1 MSVSKA
7 QALKFID
14 MIAPIA
20 IEQAKKHDNKIF
32 ASVCIAQSCCESAY
46 GTSPKMVNANAV
58 FGIKVGKSAWKFGKA
73 WKGKAYKTGTTEY
86 YDGKTASKIV
96 DFFRAYD
103 SIEDSVEDYYDLL
116 CTASRYKHALNR
128 LTPLACIQGIQ
139 KAPYATAPDYVSTIM
154 NIINKWGLEKYD
166 SPMETGHSHS
176 SDTNSNPYNLSAKLL
191 KRGMKG
197 ESVKWLQWELNQNG
211 ASLNCD
217 GIYGRKTLE
226 QVINYQ
232 QTHKLKVDG
241 VVGAMTLQSLKGE

>member
-1 MSVSKA
+1 MGVSNA
-7 QALKFID
+7 QAKNFIN

-32 ASVCIAQSCCESAY
+32 PSVCLAQAACESAF
-46 GTSPKMVNANAV
+46 GTSPKMVRANAI

-103 SIEDSVEDYYDLL
+103 SIEDSVEDYFDML

-154 NIINKWGLEKYD
+154 NIIRKFNLEKYD
-166 SPMETGHSHS
+166 SPIDTGYSN
-176 SDTNSNPYNLSAKLL
+176 DTSENPYNLSTNLI

-197 ESVKWLQWELNQNG
+197 ESVKWLQWELNQSG
-211 ASLNCD
+211 ANLKCD
-217 GIYGRKTLE
+217 GIFGLKTFE

-241 VVGAMTLQSLKGE
+241 VVGAQTINSLKK